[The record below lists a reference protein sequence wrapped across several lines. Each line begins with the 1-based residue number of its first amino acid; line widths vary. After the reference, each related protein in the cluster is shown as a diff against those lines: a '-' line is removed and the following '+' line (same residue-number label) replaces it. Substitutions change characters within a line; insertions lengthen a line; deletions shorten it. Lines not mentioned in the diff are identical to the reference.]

1 MTTQCTCLTLSADS
15 FRLELYQVQA
25 FRQCVEE
32 WPSYHAEL
40 RRSVQ
45 PQVSPHATRSSRAS
59 DMLHRSA
66 SSAQVV
72 AFDRPSDAAAFRTML
87 PITGCRAGSWW
98 SGPVSFKTAVSTQ
111 KGNSVPRLE
120 VERSMSALK
129 ARLFTENMIVQGQS
143 CD

>member
-1 MTTQCTCLTLSADS
+1 MYCTCFTPFGRQIPVRARQD
-15 FRLELYQVQA
+15 QA
-25 FRQCVEE
+25 FPECFLQEG
-32 WPSYHAEL
+32 PSYHAEL

-87 PITGCRAGSWW
+87 PMTGCRAGSWW

-111 KGNSVPRLE
+111 KGKSVPRFE
-120 VERSMSALK
+120 VDRSMSVLK
-129 ARLFTENMIVQGQS
+129 ARLFTENMMVHGQA
-143 CD
+143 CN